1 MDRQGWR
8 PGPKHRLR
16 SARERPIMKRATRS
30 TARPPV
36 YRRVL
41 WPTDF
46 SPLAKAA
53 LPHAL
58 KMAREEGAELIA
70 LHVVSPPVLYA
81 ASLVSGAIWGR
92 LEKEMREAATDRLRR
107 MMRAVQGKERAVR
120 MRTLVVLGSPFVQIP
135 RAAQRLRCD
144 LIVLATHG
152 HTGLRHVLLG
162 SVAENVVRNAP
173 CPVLTVRPSGRRT

>member
-1 MDRQGWR
+1 
-8 PGPKHRLR
+8 
-16 SARERPIMKRATRS
+16 
-30 TARPPV
+30 
-36 YRRVL
+36 L

-46 SPLAKAA
+46 SRLAKAA

-58 KMAREEGAELIA
+58 KLASEDGAELIA
-70 LHVVSPPVLYA
+70 LHVVSPPVLHA
-81 ASLVSGAIWGR
+81 APVVSGAIWSR
-92 LEKEMREAATDRLRR
+92 LEQEMRAAAAERLRR
-107 MMRAVQGKERAVR
+107 MMRALKGTEGAVR
-120 MRTLVVLGSPFVQIP
+120 MRTLVALGSPFVQIP

-173 CPVLTVRPSGRRT
+173 CPVLTIRPAGRRR